1 MTDAKRSGPVGAGER
16 ITNLDA
22 VRGVAVLGILTM
34 NAVSYGIPDGYFNL
48 EAAGSNTW
56 LDWLIGG
63 AGEIL
68 FDQKFMGL
76 FSLLFGA
83 GIVLFAD
90 RAAAKARR
98 PVWLSLW
105 RNLLLL
111 AIGAAHMLAWDG
123 DILVVYAVCAPL
135 VIALRRLRPAVLMAA
150 GTLLVLSAAGA
161 AVWAQTTIDDPL
173 NQIGDG
179 YWLAD
184 GTMSDPVGSWFLYD
198 FFARALGMMLIGVA
212 LYRLGVLDGARS
224 PGFYR
229 RMALIGLGAGLP
241 LSALGL
247 AVVASSGFSA
257 EVALAGSAPNTVA
270 TIPVVLGYVALIT
283 LWNSRTGESADTRRR
298 DGLRLRVRAAGRM
311 ALTNYLTQTALG
323 LIALGALSGTV
334 DLTRTWLA
342 VFVAAVWALQLWWS
356 QAWLDRFRYG
366 PVEWLWRCATYW
378 SWQPLRHRQP

>member
-1 MTDAKRSGPVGAGER
+1 MRSGPVGAGER

-63 AGEIL
+63 AGEIF

-83 GIVLFAD
+83 GIVLFAE

-111 AIGAAHMLAWDG
+111 AIGAAHMRAWDG

-135 VIALRRLRPAVLMAA
+135 VIALRKLRPAVLMGI
-150 GTLLVLSAAGA
+150 GTLLVLSAAGT
-161 AVWAQTTIDDPL
+161 AVWAQTTVDDPI

-184 GTMSDPVGSWFLYD
+184 GARSDPVGSWFLYD
-198 FFARALGMMLIGVA
+198 FFVRALGMMLIGVA
-212 LYRLGVLDGARS
+212 LYRLGILDGARS

-229 RMALIGLGAGLP
+229 KMALIGLGAGLP

-247 AVVASSGFSA
+247 AIVASSGFSA

-283 LWNSRTGESADTRRR
+283 LWNGRAPSAGTRQR

-323 LIALGALSGTV
+323 LIVLGALSGAV

-342 VFVAAVWALQLWWS
+342 VFVVTVWALQLWWS

-366 PVEWLWRCATYW
+366 PVEWLWRCATYR
-378 SWQPLRHRQP
+378 SWQRLRHRQ

>member
-1 MTDAKRSGPVGAGER
+1 MRSGPVGAGER

-48 EAAGSNTW
+48 EAAGSDTW

-63 AGEIL
+63 AGEIF

-111 AIGAAHMLAWDG
+111 AIGAAHMRAWDG

-135 VIALRRLRPAVLMAA
+135 VIALRKLRPAVLIGI
-150 GTLLVLSAAGA
+150 GTLLVLSAAGT

-179 YWLAD
+179 YWLTD
-184 GTMSDPVGSWFLYD
+184 GTMSDSVGSWFLYD
-198 FFARALGMMLIGVA
+198 FFVRALGMMLIGVA

-229 RMALIGLGAGLP
+229 KMALIGLGAGLP

-247 AVVASSGFSA
+247 AIVASSGFSA

-283 LWNSRTGESADTRRR
+283 LWNGRAGESSDSRQQ

-323 LIALGALSGTV
+323 LIVLGALSGAV

-342 VFVAAVWALQLWWS
+342 VFVVAVWALQLWWS

-366 PVEWLWRCATYW
+366 PVEWLWRCATYR
-378 SWQPLRHRQP
+378 SWQRLRHRQP